1 MRRVGLVF
9 RLLTAGLAMPATQPG
24 TGRGKKKDH
33 GFKVSA
39 DGRLIIREE
48 EEDAATTK
56 MEEEEGSKGEAACP
70 IRECSSSGLGQGCAR
85 LFIHLFINLFI
96 CSDHLS

>member
-1 MRRVGLVF
+1 
-9 RLLTAGLAMPATQPG
+9 MPATQPG

-56 MEEEEGSKGEAACP
+56 MEEEEGSKGGAACP
-70 IRECSSSGLGQGCAR
+70 IWERSCFWPGPGLCTVVHS
-85 LFIHLFINLFI
+85 FIH
-96 CSDHLS
+96 

>member
-1 MRRVGLVF
+1 
-9 RLLTAGLAMPATQPG
+9 MPATQPG

-56 MEEEEGSKGEAACP
+56 MEEEEGSKGGPPAQSGNAAA
-70 IRECSSSGLGQGCAR
+70 SGLGQGCAR
-85 LFIHLFINLFI
+85 LFIYSLI
-96 CSDHLS
+96 CSFIQTICRRSKGNCLYLRQLSQTR